1 MHPILDVLVGT
12 PFAWLRL
19 LLLSYNSGDMSG
31 FDATSKTGDFLKQP
45 LLVSSIPFLRQKLCL
60 MTLVESVF
68 KKSKGDRGRMSFEE
82 IARNVRVGIDEVE
95 HVVMKALALGL
106 VKGSIDEV
114 DKVVL
119 VRFLLTPSGPC

>member
-1 MHPILDVLVGT
+1 
-12 PFAWLRL
+12 
-19 LLLSYNSGDMSG
+19 
-31 FDATSKTGDFLKQP
+31 
-45 LLVSSIPFLRQKLCL
+45 